1 MSFLISYRFFIVC
14 VLKNKPRQKLDE
26 FSYCITT
33 TSTFGINKFCKDL
46 LIEVIADISYSLKN
60 YFTAKKNKEQSQ
72 LLGEEIHVVVSKV
85 SRLTWLEIF
94 KIIKKLIHGS
104 AEDF

>member
-46 LIEVIADISYSLKN
+46 LIAIIVDISYSLKN
-60 YFTAKKNKEQSQ
+60 YFTAKKNQEQSQ
-72 LLGEEIHVVVSKV
+72 PSGEEIHVVVSKV
-85 SRLTWLEIF
+85 SRL
-94 KIIKKLIHGS
+94 
-104 AEDF
+104 